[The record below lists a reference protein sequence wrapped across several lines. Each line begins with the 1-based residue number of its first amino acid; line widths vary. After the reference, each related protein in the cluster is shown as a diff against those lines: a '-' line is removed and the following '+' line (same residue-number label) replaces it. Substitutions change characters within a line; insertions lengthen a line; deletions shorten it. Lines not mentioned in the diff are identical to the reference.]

1 MESSQVLKGLMSMID
16 IWHKLGVF
24 FGRVLAT
31 TIVLCSWT
39 VIIAFTL
46 KVLWF
51 IWFRILL

>member
-1 MESSQVLKGLMSMID
+1 MKPD

-31 TIVLCSWT
+31 TMVICSWL

-46 KVLWF
+46 KLLWF

>member
-1 MESSQVLKGLMSMID
+1 MKPD

-31 TIVLCSWT
+31 TIMVCSWT
-39 VIIAFTL
+39 VIVAFTL